1 MFFPLHILLM
11 AISTLGIITG
21 VGAAIFF
28 RKKSNWLKIHK
39 SLNFF
44 SLLGIAAGIIM
55 AVIYVSETSGKH
67 IDGLHQ
73 LIGLTAFTFA
83 VVTLLLGFYQF
94 KAKNKLAVRT
104 THRLLG
110 RFSLVLFLTAI
121 MLGLKLINII

>member
-11 AISTLGIITG
+11 AIAMLGIIAG
-21 VGAAIFF
+21 VGTAIFF

-39 SLNFF
+39 SFNFF

-55 AVIYVSETSGKH
+55 AVIYVSGTDGKH

-73 LIGLTAFTFA
+73 LIGLAAFSLA
-83 VVTLLLGFYQF
+83 VITLFLGFYQF
-94 KAKNKLAVRT
+94 KARNKTVVRT

-110 RFSLVLFLTAI
+110 RCSLALLLTAI

>member
-1 MFFPLHILLM
+1 VIFFLHILLM

>member
-1 MFFPLHILLM
+1 M
-11 AISTLGIITG
+11 AIATLGIIIG

-39 SLNFF
+39 SFNFF
-44 SLLGIAAGIIM
+44 SLLGMLTGISM
-55 AVIYVSETSGKH
+55 AVIYVSGASGKH
-67 IDGLHQ
+67 INGFHQ
-73 LIGLTAFTFA
+73 LIGSVAFILA

-94 KAKNKLAVRT
+94 KAKNKPVVRT

-121 MLGLKLINII
+121 MLGLKLINIL

>member
-1 MFFPLHILLM
+1 MFSPLHILLM

-83 VVTLLLGFYQF
+83 AVTLLLGFYQF

>member
-1 MFFPLHILLM
+1 M
-11 AISTLGIITG
+11 AIATPGIIIG
-21 VGAAIFF
+21 VGTAIFF

-39 SLNFF
+39 SLNTF
-44 SLLGIAAGIIM
+44 SLLGISAGLIM
-55 AVIYVSETSGKH
+55 AVIYVSSTGGKH

-73 LIGLTAFTFA
+73 LIGVAVFIFA
-83 VVTLLLGFYQF
+83 GVTLFLGFYQF

-110 RFSLVLFLTAI
+110 RFSLVLLLTAI